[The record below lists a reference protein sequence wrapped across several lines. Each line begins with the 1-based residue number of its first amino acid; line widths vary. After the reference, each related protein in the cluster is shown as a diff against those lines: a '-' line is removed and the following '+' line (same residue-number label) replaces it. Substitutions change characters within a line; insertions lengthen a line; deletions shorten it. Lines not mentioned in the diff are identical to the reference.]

1 MIAGVAPHPD
11 LGRLAELIGD
21 WAGEGRGQWESGDVF
36 GYRETLSIT
45 HSGKPVLGYVQR
57 TTALDDGRPLH
68 GESGYWRPAPDGGVE
83 LVLAH
88 SVGAV
93 GIAVGRWDGDVL
105 RLRSSTVHTSPSAK
119 RVTALERDIA
129 LHDDTMEYTL
139 RMSTGEESP
148 RWHLSAALQRSRGGP

>member
-1 MIAGVAPHPD
+1 MDLLTLLIIIIVVALILGAGFSSEAGLPATARLTTKFLETPPGPHFQID
-11 LGRLAELIGD
+11 RAVTEALATF
-21 WAGEGRGQWESGDVF
+21 WQDVF

-105 RLRSSTVHTSPSAK
+105 RLRSSTVC
-119 RVTALERDIA
+119 
-129 LHDDTMEYTL
+129 
-139 RMSTGEESP
+139 
-148 RWHLSAALQRSRGGP
+148 QR